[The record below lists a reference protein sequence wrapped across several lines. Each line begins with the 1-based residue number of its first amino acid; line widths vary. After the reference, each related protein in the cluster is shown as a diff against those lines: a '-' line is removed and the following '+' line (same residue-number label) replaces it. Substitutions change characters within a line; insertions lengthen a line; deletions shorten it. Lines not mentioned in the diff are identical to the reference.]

1 MTKSAPYNK
10 WLVLGVLAIAL
21 FMMNLDVTIVNIALP
36 GIMNSL
42 DASLADAEWVI
53 NVYILVF
60 AISLITMGR
69 FGDIFGR
76 KRLFISGLVL
86 FTIASLACGLSPN
99 IQTLIVSRAFQ
110 AFGGAAMMPAT
121 LSILNVAF
129 REGGRGQAMGVWGAV
144 SGAASAL
151 G

>member
-53 NVYILVF
+53 NVYI
-60 AISLITMGR
+60 
-69 FGDIFGR
+69 FGICHQLDHH
-76 KRLFISGLVL
+76 
-86 FTIASLACGLSPN
+86 
-99 IQTLIVSRAFQ
+99 
-110 AFGGAAMMPAT
+110 
-121 LSILNVAF
+121 
-129 REGGRGQAMGVWGAV
+129 GAV
-144 SGAASAL
+144 R
-151 G
+151 